1 MLATYVRM
9 AYHMQV
15 NQLCRQHKHV
25 FYCFCQ
31 WYHSISFHSISF
43 PVYFISQRRVTHEQ
57 TKKQAKGRT
66 KGKSKAPG
74 KGHPISPDHD
84 NVLQKIWSSIC
95 EQYENG
101 RGRAVDDIH
110 CRSIVKLT

>member
-31 WYHSISFHSISF
+31 LYHSISFHSISF

-57 TKKQAKGRT
+57 TKKRARLPT
-66 KGKSKAPG
+66 RWRLPTELL
-74 KGHPISPDHD
+74 ISVGYPELFHAAASAIRLD
-84 NVLQKIWSSIC
+84 LIAI
-95 EQYENG
+95 
-101 RGRAVDDIH
+101 RAAA
-110 CRSIVKLT
+110 R